1 MNQINESINNN
12 EEIIDL
18 DAYFNVVKRAKWRI
32 LGFSIVVTL
41 LTIMVALTLVP
52 KYVATATLLIEAEQA
67 KAVSFQEIYGLD
79 SNKKEYYQTQ
89 FEVIKSDSIARE
101 VITKLDL
108 KNHNDFIGKPSAIG
122 ELKSFIKRS
131 LPFLNKKEA
140 TVYSPQEQ
148 AEREMLGLLAAFK
161 SRLTVSPISKT
172 QLVRVSFESSDPK
185 LAALV
190 ANTVG
195 DVYIESQI
203 RAKMGITQQ
212 ASSWLNTRL
221 SQLRIQLDDSEERL
235 QAYREQQKLVDIEGI
250 AGLATQELEQISQ
263 QLVVA
268 RNEKNNLES
277 INRVIREYGN
287 NNLELLGSM
296 PEITSHQ
303 VIQNVKR
310 EVVIVERK
318 LSELGEVYGPKH
330 PRIISAK
337 AELATVKSN
346 LNKQIKGLVTG
357 IEKELNRIARTVTA
371 LEGDLAKIR
380 AEYQDITRKETKYN
394 QLKREVETNRKI
406 FNTFLSRSKETEVTS
421 DFSSAAARFTDRA
434 YAPRDPSKPNKKLIV
449 ALAFVASFGFALIM
463 SLVFDALNDTVKSKS
478 DVESK
483 IAQRMIGLL
492 PHVSV
497 PKRNEFPIHAYLDN
511 NYRRFAESVRT
522 LRTSLLLTQLEREH
536 KVIVVTSSTPGEGKT
551 TTSANLAMSL
561 AQMGKVLLIDADLRK
576 PSIAKR
582 FDIPVFHP
590 GLSNLMVGTEQFSEC
605 VHVDGQSG
613 VAIMPS
619 GQIPSNP
626 LELLSNA
633 RFNEVLEVLKSK
645 YDHII
650 IDTPPTQAVSDAL
663 VIAQSADS
671 VIYVVK
677 SDVTRIKPI
686 KAGIERLF
694 EAKAYIAGIV
704 LNQVDMSKTK
714 GQHTDGYYDYYDY
727 YDYSQKT
734 DKSKS

>member
-1 MNQINESINNN
+1 
-12 EEIIDL
+12 
-18 DAYFNVVKRAKWRI
+18 
-32 LGFSIVVTL
+32 
-41 LTIMVALTLVP
+41 
-52 KYVATATLLIEAEQA
+52 
-67 KAVSFQEIYGLD
+67 
-79 SNKKEYYQTQ
+79 
-89 FEVIKSDSIARE
+89 
-101 VITKLDL
+101 
-108 KNHNDFIGKPSAIG
+108 
-122 ELKSFIKRS
+122 
-131 LPFLNKKEA
+131 
-140 TVYSPQEQ
+140 
-148 AEREMLGLLAAFK
+148 
-161 SRLTVSPISKT
+161 
-172 QLVRVSFESSDPK
+172 
-185 LAALV
+185 
-190 ANTVG
+190 
-195 DVYIESQI
+195 
-203 RAKMGITQQ
+203 MGITQQ

-394 QLKREVETNRKI
+394 QL
-406 FNTFLSRSKETEVTS
+406 
-421 DFSSAAARFTDRA
+421 TDRA

-650 IDTPPTQAVSDAL
+650 I

>member
-1 MNQINESINNN
+1 
-12 EEIIDL
+12 
-18 DAYFNVVKRAKWRI
+18 
-32 LGFSIVVTL
+32 
-41 LTIMVALTLVP
+41 
-52 KYVATATLLIEAEQA
+52 
-67 KAVSFQEIYGLD
+67 
-79 SNKKEYYQTQ
+79 
-89 FEVIKSDSIARE
+89 
-101 VITKLDL
+101 
-108 KNHNDFIGKPSAIG
+108 
-122 ELKSFIKRS
+122 
-131 LPFLNKKEA
+131 
-140 TVYSPQEQ
+140 
-148 AEREMLGLLAAFK
+148 
-161 SRLTVSPISKT
+161 
-172 QLVRVSFESSDPK
+172 
-185 LAALV
+185 
-190 ANTVG
+190 
-195 DVYIESQI
+195 
-203 RAKMGITQQ
+203 
-212 ASSWLNTRL
+212 
-221 SQLRIQLDDSEERL
+221 
-235 QAYREQQKLVDIEGI
+235 
-250 AGLATQELEQISQ
+250 
-263 QLVVA
+263 
-268 RNEKNNLES
+268 
-277 INRVIREYGN
+277 
-287 NNLELLGSM
+287 
-296 PEITSHQ
+296 
-303 VIQNVKR
+303 
-310 EVVIVERK
+310 
-318 LSELGEVYGPKH
+318 
-330 PRIISAK
+330 
-337 AELATVKSN
+337 
-346 LNKQIKGLVTG
+346 
-357 IEKELNRIARTVTA
+357 
-371 LEGDLAKIR
+371 
-380 AEYQDITRKETKYN
+380 
-394 QLKREVETNRKI
+394 
-406 FNTFLSRSKETEVTS
+406 
-421 DFSSAAARFTDRA
+421 
-434 YAPRDPSKPNKKLIV
+434 
-449 ALAFVASFGFALIM
+449 M

-650 IDTPPTQAVSDAL
+650 I
-663 VIAQSADS
+663 QSADS

>member
-1 MNQINESINNN
+1 MNPTNENINNN

-18 DAYFNVVKRAKWRI
+18 GAYLNIIKRAKWRI
-32 LGFSIVVTL
+32 LGFATVVTL
-41 LTIMVALTLVP
+41 FTIMVTLTLVP
-52 KYVATATLLIEAEQA
+52 KYIATATLLIEAEET
-67 KAVSFQEIYGLD
+67 KAVSFDEIYGLD
-79 SNKKEYYQTQ
+79 SNKKEYYLTQ

-101 VITKLDL
+101 VIKQLNLKDHRDFVEKSSFVADIVTEIKKL
-108 KNHNDFIGKPSAIG
+108 
-122 ELKSFIKRS
+122 
-131 LPFLNKKEA
+131 LPFFNKKEKNE
-140 TVYSPQEQ
+140 YSQQEI
-148 AEREMLGLLAAFK
+148 ADREMLGLLATFK
-161 SRLTVSPISKT
+161 KQLIISPIRST
-172 QLVRVSFESSDPK
+172 QLVELSFESSDPK
-185 LAALV
+185 LAARV
-190 ANTVG
+190 ANKVG
-195 DVYIESQI
+195 EVYIESQM

-212 ASSWLNTRL
+212 ASDWLNTRL
-221 SQLRIQLDDSEERL
+221 SQLRVQLDDSEARL
-235 QAYREQQKLVDIEGI
+235 QSYREKQKLVDIEGI
-250 AGLATQELEQISQ
+250 AGLATKELEQISQ

-277 INRVIREYGN
+277 INRVISEYGN

-296 PEITSHQ
+296 PEITSHRVVQ
-303 VIQNVKR
+303 DVKR
-310 EVVIVERK
+310 EVVLVERK
-318 LSELGEVYGPKH
+318 VSDLSEVYGPKH
-330 PRIISAK
+330 PKIISAK

-346 LNKQIKGLVTG
+346 LNKQIKGLITG
-357 IEKELNRIARTVTA
+357 IEKELNRVTRTVSA
-371 LEGDLAKIR
+371 LERDLVKIR

-394 QLKREVETNRKI
+394 QLKREVETNRNI

-434 YAPRDPSKPNKKLIV
+434 YAPKDPSKPNKKLIII
-449 ALAFVASFGFALIM
+449 LAFVGSFGFAVLLCFI
-463 SLVFDALNDTVKSKS
+463 FDALNDTVKTKN
-478 DVESK
+478 DVEGK
-483 IAQRMIGLL
+483 LAQRMLGLL

-497 PKRNEFPIHAYLDN
+497 PKNCIFPIHAFLDD

-522 LRTSLLLTQLEREH
+522 FRTSLLLTQLDRDH
-536 KVIVVTSSTPGEGKT
+536 KVIAVTSSSPGEGKT

-590 GLSNLMVGTEQFSEC
+590 GLSNLIIGTEQFSEC

-613 VAIMPS
+613 VGIMPS
-619 GQIPSNP
+619 GQIPGNP
-626 LELLSNA
+626 LELLSSS
-633 RFNEVLEVLKSK
+633 RFNEVLDVLKSK

-663 VIAQSADS
+663 VISQSADS

-694 EAKAYIAGIV
+694 ESKAHVAGIV
-704 LNQVDMSKTK
+704 LNKVDMSKSK
-714 GQHTDGYYDYYDY
+714 DEHSHGYYDY
-727 YDYSQKT
+727 YDYSQKPEQPT
-734 DKSKS
+734 S